1 MLATSRVSSGDTR
14 CAQISKRLA
23 AARDFKYIRG
33 VAKTGSR
40 RAECRDGVAEE
51 DEGEGGV
58 GAGGGGVGGA
68 GATKRARRS

>member
-1 MLATSRVSSGDTR
+1 MSAATSRVSSADPR
-14 CAQISKRLA
+14 CAQIFKRLA

-51 DEGEGGV
+51 EEEEEE
-58 GAGGGGVGGA
+58 GAGGGGCAGG
-68 GATKRARRS
+68 G